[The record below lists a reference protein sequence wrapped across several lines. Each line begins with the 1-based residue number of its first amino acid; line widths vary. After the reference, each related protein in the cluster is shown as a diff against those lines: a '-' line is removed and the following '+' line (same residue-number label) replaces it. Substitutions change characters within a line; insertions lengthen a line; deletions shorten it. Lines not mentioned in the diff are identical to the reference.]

1 MRINFEIRAR
11 SHGAEEIVPAIRLA
25 SKEFKNLLQEG
36 NRESIEHV
44 SATAWEAMVQLFNVL
59 RNEQDHGSPIAP
71 LMSASTAKL
80 VKEITFAEMEAM
92 IRAAKID
99 RKHAQF
105 ADISL
110 RETLN
115 KVAHFDTNFSTYR
128 VDGRGAHYL
137 ILGGKD
143 QRQRL
148 WVAEILVSRLCKC
161 AERAVRAL

>member
-36 NRESIEHV
+36 NRDSIQQV
-44 SATAWEAMVQLFNVL
+44 SSAAWEAMVQLFNVL
-59 RNEQDHGSPIAP
+59 RNEQDHGSPIAAV
-71 LMSASTAKL
+71 MSAPTAKF
-80 VKEITFAEMEAM
+80 VKEVTLAEMEVM

-115 KVAHFDTNFSTYR
+115 KIAHFDTNFSTYR

-143 QRQRL
+143 QRRRL